1 MVIQVFFV
9 MCLAHDIMDY
19 TGVCLLELTDQIHR
33 LLVCFKLFMNHKA
46 IYDSYH
52 ETHGAEI
59 F

>member
-1 MVIQVFFV
+1 

-46 IYDSYH
+46 IYDSSKVLKSFNKQQQQQ
-52 ETHGAEI
+52 I
-59 F
+59 